1 LILLNVLVFA
11 GNLKKVSMKQSF
23 IVRNIGELVTYNS
36 MSESMQVLHDV
47 EMVVSDG
54 NIQEIGKNLY
64 SPEFKVVD
72 AGNAL
77 ITPGF
82 VDAHTHPVF
91 YETRELEYEMRIM
104 GKSYMEIAAA
114 GGGIRSSVR
123 SLRTADY
130 VDLKM
135 RVRRRLDDFFQF
147 GTTTIEAKSGYGL
160 SLESE
165 LMSLKLLKDL
175 ADEHP
180 LDIVR
185 TFLGAH
191 EYPDEYRDDHEGYID
206 LIIQQMLPRVA
217 REKLAD
223 FCDVFCEEGVF
234 SVRETRMV
242 LEAARFLG
250 LGIRLHAEE
259 FKPIGGVQLAAK
271 LGAISADH
279 LTAIT
284 EEGIAALIEGNIVPV
299 LLPATT
305 FFLGSD
311 HYAPGRKMW
320 DKGLPVAIA
329 TDFNPGSSMTQ
340 SMPLVI
346 SIACLKLKLNPLE
359 AIQAATINAAKS
371 LVIDD
376 HIGSLE
382 KGKQADFVLWKFDK
396 YQGIPYFLAYP
407 SVQSVWKNGMLVRD
421 SD

>member
-1 LILLNVLVFA
+1 MEQPI
-11 GNLKKVSMKQSF
+11 
-23 IVRNIGELVTYNS
+23 IVKNIGELVTYNLTLD
-36 MSESMQVLHDV
+36 SMQVLHHV
-47 EMVVSDG
+47 EMVIADG
-54 NIQEIGKNLY
+54 QIQEIGEDLY
-64 SPEFKVVD
+64 SPELKIVD

-77 ITPGF
+77 VTPGF
-82 VDAHTHPVF
+82 VDPHTHPVF
-91 YETRELEYEMRIM
+91 YGTREIEYEMRIM

-123 SLRTADY
+123 SLRSSDY
-130 VDLKM
+130 TDLKM
-135 RVRRRLDDFFQF
+135 KVRQRLNDFLQY

-160 SLESE
+160 SPESE
-165 LMSLKLLKDL
+165 LMSLRLLKDL
-175 ADEHP
+175 TDEHP

-191 EYPDEYRDDHEGYID
+191 EYPDEYRDDHIGYID
-206 LIIQQMLPRVA
+206 LIIQQMLPKVA
-217 REKLAD
+217 REELAD

-242 LEAARFLG
+242 LEAAKFLG
-250 LGIRLHAEE
+250 FGVRLHAEE

-284 EEGIAALIEGNIVPV
+284 EDGIEALIEGNIIPI

-346 SIACLKLKLNPLE
+346 TIACLKLNLSPLE
-359 AIQAATINAAKS
+359 AIQAATYNAARS
-371 LVIDD
+371 LVLEDRV
-376 HIGSLE
+376 GSLE
-382 KGKQADFVLWKFDK
+382 KGKQADFVIWKFDK
-396 YQGIPYFLAYP
+396 YQGIPYFLGYP
-407 SVQSVWKNGMLVRD
+407 AVQSISGDTLLSRLSCGSICLEKRD
-421 SD
+421 IGLGFR

>member
-1 LILLNVLVFA
+1 M
-11 GNLKKVSMKQSF
+11 KVSMEQSL

-36 MSESMQVLHDV
+36 TSESMQVLHNV
-47 EMVVSDG
+47 EMLVSDG
-54 NIQEIGKNLY
+54 YIQEIGKDLY
-64 SPEFKVVD
+64 SPEFRVVD
-72 AGNAL
+72 AGNVL
-77 ITPGF
+77 ITSGF
-82 VDAHTHPVF
+82 VDPHTHPVF
-91 YETRELEYEMRIM
+91 YGTRELEYEMRIM

-123 SLRTADY
+123 SLRSADY
-130 VDLKM
+130 NILKM
-135 RVRRRLDDFFQF
+135 KVRQRLDDFLQF

-160 SLESE
+160 SPESE
-165 LMSLKLLKDL
+165 LMSLQLLKDL

-191 EYPDEYRDDHEGYID
+191 EYPDEYRDNPEGYID
-206 LIIQQMLPRVA
+206 LIIQQMLPKVA

-242 LEAARFLG
+242 LEAAKFLG
-250 LGIRLHAEE
+250 LGIRLHTEE

-284 EEGIAALIEGNIVPV
+284 EEGIEALIEGNIIPI

-346 SIACLKLKLNPLE
+346 SIACLKLKLTPLE
-359 AIQAATINAAKS
+359 AIQAATYNAARS
-371 LVIDD
+371 LVLEDRV
-376 HIGSLE
+376 GSLE
-382 KGKQADFVLWKFDK
+382 KGKQADFVLWKFEK
-396 YQGIPYFLAYP
+396 YQGIPYFLGYP
-407 SVQSVWKNGMLVRD
+407 SVQSVWKNGVLVWG

>member
-1 LILLNVLVFA
+1 
-11 GNLKKVSMKQSF
+11 MEQSL

-36 MSESMQVLHDV
+36 ISESMQVLHNV
-47 EMVVSDG
+47 EMLVSDG
-54 NIQEIGKNLY
+54 HIQEIGKDLY
-64 SPEFKVVD
+64 SPEFKLVD

-77 ITPGF
+77 VTPGF
-82 VDAHTHPVF
+82 VDPHTHPVF
-91 YETRELEYEMRIM
+91 YGTRELEYEMRIM

-123 SLRTADY
+123 SLRSADY
-130 VDLKM
+130 NDLKM
-135 RVRRRLDDFFQF
+135 KVRQRLDDFLQF

-160 SLESE
+160 STESE
-165 LMSLKLLKDL
+165 LMSLQLLKDL
-175 ADEHP
+175 AVEHP

-206 LIIQQMLPRVA
+206 LIIQQMLPKVA
-217 REKLAD
+217 REELAD

-242 LEAARFLG
+242 LETAKFLG
-250 LGIRLHAEE
+250 LGVRLHAEE

-284 EEGIAALIEGNIVPV
+284 DEGIEALIEGNIIPI

-346 SIACLKLKLNPLE
+346 TIACLKLKLTPLE
-359 AIQAATINAAKS
+359 ALQAATYNAARS
-371 LVIDD
+371 LVLEDRV
-376 HIGSLE
+376 GSLE
-382 KGKQADFVLWKFDK
+382 KGKQADFVIWKFEK
-396 YQGIPYFLAYP
+396 YQGIPYFLGYP
-407 SVQSVWKNGMLVRD
+407 SVKSVWKNGLQV
-421 SD
+421 